1 MQIIHGTTDFKI
13 EGKSAVAIGKFDGIH
28 QGHQK
33 LLKCI
38 LEQSFHG
45 MKSVVFTFDPPPSVL
60 FGTAPEKE
68 LMTREEKRAAF
79 GKMGIDILI
88 EFPLTFETAAM
99 EPQDFIEEVLVRRMG
114 ASYIAAGTDVSFGA
128 KGAGNYMLLRSMA
141 SFGGYELQLIDKVC
155 YNGREISST
164 YARQEV
170 EKGNMEEAKVLLG
183 APYAIM
189 GTVMH
194 GKRFGRT
201 IGMPTANLLPP
212 DNKLLPPNGVY
223 YSDVLMEGGYYK
235 GITNIGCKPTVSAAG
250 QMGAET
256 YIYDFDEEIYGRE
269 ITIRLL
275 KFKRPERHFKGK
287 DELREQMMKD
297 VEEGKI
303 FHEKECFGT

>member
-1 MQIIHGTTDFKI
+1 
-13 EGKSAVAIGKFDGIH
+13 
-28 QGHQK
+28 
-33 LLKCI
+33 
-38 LEQSFHG
+38 
-45 MKSVVFTFDPPPSVL
+45 
-60 FGTAPEKE
+60 
-68 LMTREEKRAAF
+68 
-79 GKMGIDILI
+79 
-88 EFPLTFETAAM
+88 
-99 EPQDFIEEVLVRRMG
+99 
-114 ASYIAAGTDVSFGA
+114 
-128 KGAGNYMLLRSMA
+128 
-141 SFGGYELQLIDKVC
+141 
-155 YNGREISST
+155 
-164 YARQEV
+164 
-170 EKGNMEEAKVLLG
+170 MEEAKVLLG

-194 GKRFGRT
+194 GKQFGRT

-235 GITNIGCKPTVSAAG
+235 GITNIGYKPTVSAAG

-303 FHEKECFGT
+303 FHEKETVIHPAGSADVPGAAASGGVCGSERQLTISFKTAIYSISKETFVRWVDEPASQGECGPDEYVTVCPIVKIHRARL

>member
-60 FGTAPEKE
+60 FGTAPKKE

-114 ASYIAAGTDVSFGA
+114 ASYIAAGTDVSFG
-128 KGAGNYMLLRSMA
+128 
-141 SFGGYELQLIDKVC
+141 
-155 YNGREISST
+155 
-164 YARQEV
+164 
-170 EKGNMEEAKVLLG
+170 
-183 APYAIM
+183 
-189 GTVMH
+189 
-194 GKRFGRT
+194 GKRR
-201 IGMPTANLLPP
+201 
-212 DNKLLPPNGVY
+212 
-223 YSDVLMEGGYYK
+223 
-235 GITNIGCKPTVSAAG
+235 
-250 QMGAET
+250 
-256 YIYDFDEEIYGRE
+256 RE
-269 ITIRLL
+269 LYAPSVHGFLWRI
-275 KFKRPERHFKGK
+275 
-287 DELREQMMKD
+287 
-297 VEEGKI
+297 
-303 FHEKECFGT
+303 

>member
-1 MQIIHGTTDFKI
+1 
-13 EGKSAVAIGKFDGIH
+13 
-28 QGHQK
+28 
-33 LLKCI
+33 
-38 LEQSFHG
+38 
-45 MKSVVFTFDPPPSVL
+45 
-60 FGTAPEKE
+60 
-68 LMTREEKRAAF
+68 
-79 GKMGIDILI
+79 
-88 EFPLTFETAAM
+88 
-99 EPQDFIEEVLVRRMG
+99 
-114 ASYIAAGTDVSFGA
+114 
-128 KGAGNYMLLRSMA
+128 MA

-170 EKGNMEEAKVLLG
+170 EKGNMEEAKALLG

-235 GITNIGCKPTVSAAG
+235 GITNIGYKPTVSAAG